1 MGTSSML
8 SPPPALL
15 TTLHYGAPPLQ
26 VPPLQHQS
34 SLPPLLALLGTPASV
49 TWSPW
54 GGSWNQQSL
63 TGSFSMTPPPIAPDW
78 VVDSGASYDTTIDAD
93 TLSHSHLP
101 HPSFFSSISVGN
113 DSTLLVTLVGDSI
126 LSGPFHL
133 KNVLVTSN
141 IIQNLLYVRRFTVDN
156 SCSVEFD
163 SFVYL

>member
-1 MGTSSML
+1 M
-8 SPPPALL
+8 
-15 TTLHYGAPPLQ
+15 
-26 VPPLQHQS
+26 
-34 SLPPLLALLGTPASV
+34 
-49 TWSPW
+49 
-54 GGSWNQQSL
+54 
-63 TGSFSMTPPPIAPDW
+63 
-78 VVDSGASYDTTIDAD
+78 DSGASYDTTIDAD
-93 TLSHSHLP
+93 MLSHSHPP